1 MQEIPFSIPLS
12 GIVRINNGEI
22 TISVNRMETTLNF
35 VVEATNARR
44 ILLDEGETLNDLAL
58 TVAKEIYSETGLNRF
73 HPAELYHRALRKHAG
88 IKRNSFL
95 SRIVACTP
103 DPPSNKYCGSRKDFF
118 RYGGKGILMLNEQYM
133 PIGNEVNTPS
143 QSR

>member
-1 MQEIPFSIPLS
+1 MQEIPFTIPLS

-35 VVEATNARR
+35 IVEPTNAKR

-58 TVAKEIYSETGLNRF
+58 MVAKEIYSETGLNRF
-73 HPAELYHRALRKHAG
+73 HPAELFHRAVRKHAG
-88 IKRNSFL
+88 IKRNSFV

-103 DPPSNKYCGSRKDFF
+103 DHPSNKYFGSRKDYF

>member
-1 MQEIPFSIPLS
+1 MQEIPFTIPLS

-35 VVEATNARR
+35 VVEATNAKR
-44 ILLDEGETLNDLAL
+44 ILLDEGETLNDVAL
-58 TVAKEIYSETGLNRF
+58 TVAKEIYKETGLNRF

-95 SRIVACTP
+95 SRVVACTS
-103 DPPSNKYCGSRKDFF
+103 DHPSNKHFGSRKDYF

-133 PIGNEVNTPS
+133 PDKNAVNMPS
-143 QSR
+143 RSG